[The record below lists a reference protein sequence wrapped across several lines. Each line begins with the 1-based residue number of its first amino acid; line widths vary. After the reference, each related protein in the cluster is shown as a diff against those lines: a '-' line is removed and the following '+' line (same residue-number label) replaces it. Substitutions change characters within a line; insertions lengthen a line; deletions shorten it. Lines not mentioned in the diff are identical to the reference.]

1 MQTGGRGSIGV
12 NDSYLVIG
20 EPNAGG
26 SAGEVDIFPV
36 DLGTFG
42 APLVRSEPTP
52 VAGHNFGSTV
62 ALFLDELS
70 APPAPASALASTARP
85 SPSAT
90 GLTELQAQAA
100 RRPTRRRR

>member
-1 MQTGGRGSIGV
+1 VQTGGRGSIGV

-62 ALFLDELS
+62 ALFLDELLVG
-70 APPAPASALASTARP
+70 APGASIGTGMY
-85 SPSAT
+85 SAT
-90 GLTELQAQAA
+90 LSFRDG
-100 RRPTRRRR
+100 PY